1 METPRPRLRQIGL
14 IPGILSTGPTNA
26 ITDVPGV
33 GVGHFTLIQGESIR
47 TGGTAILAHPG
58 NLYQDKVPAGLAVGN
73 GFGKLMASTQIEE
86 LGEIET
92 PILLTNTLAV
102 AQAAE
107 AILDWTLAQPGNET
121 VASVNPVVGET
132 NDSYLNDIRSRPL
145 TSAMLR
151 LAIEQADSGP
161 VAEGTVGAGTGTTAF
176 GWKGGIGSS
185 SRRLPDSLGGYTLGA
200 LVQSNF
206 GGVLQMCGIPV
217 GQALGKYYLKE
228 QLDEAPA
235 QSGGSVMIVIATDAP
250 ISDRNLRRLAWRAL
264 GGLARTGAALGHNS
278 GDYAIA
284 FSTSAEVR
292 RTPARRSTAWHMLE
306 LPNDL
311 LNPLFLAA
319 IEATEEAIYN
329 SLLQAVSMQ
338 GYQGHFADALPVDK
352 VIRLVKTTQYGR
364 KS

>member
-14 IPGILSTGPTNA
+14 IPGILPTGLMNA
-26 ITDVPGV
+26 ITDVQGV
-33 GVGHFTLIQGESIR
+33 RVGHFTLIQGDAIR

-73 GFGKLMASTQIEE
+73 GYGKLMASTQIDE

-102 AQAAE
+102 AHAAE
-107 AILDWTLAQPGNET
+107 AILDWTLRQPGNET

-151 LAIEQADSGP
+151 VAIEQADSGP
-161 VAEGTVGAGTGTTAF
+161 VVEGAVGAGTGTTAF

-185 SRRLPDSLGGYTLGA
+185 SRRLPEALGGYTLGA

-217 GQALGKYYLKE
+217 GQALGQYTLKD

-235 QSGGSVMIVIATDAP
+235 QSGGSIMMVLATDAP
-250 ISDRNLRRLAWRAL
+250 LSDRNLRRLAWRAL
-264 GGLARTGAALGHNS
+264 GGLARTGAALGNNS

-292 RTPARRSTAWHMLE
+292 RTPTRRSTAWLMLE

-329 SLLQAVSMQ
+329 SLLQAVTVR
-338 GYQGHFADALPVDK
+338 GYQGHTAEALPVDE
-352 VIRLVKTTQYGR
+352 VIRLVKTIQSGR
-364 KS
+364 NP